1 MISDPRMFSIVLTIS
16 LVTISLRALPFFAMD
31 RIARSGYLRYLG
43 QQMPIGVMVLLVA
56 YTIRNESFVKYP
68 YGIPHVTAAAL
79 TIFLYLTVKNSLV
92 AIMSGLVLY
101 MVLVNVVI

>member
-1 MISDPRMFSIVLTIS
+1 MLSIVLTIS
-16 LVTISLRALPFFAMD
+16 VVTVSLRALPFFAME

-56 YTIRNESFVKYP
+56 YTIRNESFVEYP
-68 YGIPHVTAAAL
+68 YGIPHVSAAAL
-79 TIFLYLTVKNSLV
+79 TIFLYLTVRNSLV

-101 MVLVNVVI
+101 MLLVNLVV